1 MGQAAGAN
9 LVPAAFLQSHLVGR
23 LTVEAPLVLTV
34 SGPFQDMEHLQAAL
48 SDPPPVATDRTEERD
63 RP

>member
-1 MGQAAGAN
+1 MPI
-9 LVPAAFLQSHLVGR
+9 LVPAAFSTQSHLVGR
-23 LTVEAPLVLTV
+23 LTVERAVGTLTV
-34 SGPFQDMEHLQAAL
+34 SGPLQDMEHLQAAL